1 MRGCYKTTPPDGIA
15 FTRLTLANV
24 APGRMRRLWPHP
36 ARHFDY
42 GKPLV
47 IFLQEHDRLIREV
60 SEQPVDARLVI
71 QDVIQLIDVCGIVRQ
86 LIGTQRCKDALPS
99 YSDARLA
106 PFQSA

>member
-24 APGRMRRLWPHP
+24 APGRMRRLCPHP

-71 QDVIQLIDVCGIVRQ
+71 QDVVQLIDVCGIVRHAQ
-86 LIGTQRCKDALPS
+86 CKDALPS

>member
-1 MRGCYKTTPPDGIA
+1 MRGCYKTTPPDGIV

-24 APGRMRRLWPHP
+24 APGRMRRLCPHP

-71 QDVIQLIDVCGIVRQ
+71 QDVVQLIDVCGIAAIDRHAQ
-86 LIGTQRCKDALPS
+86 CKDALPS